1 LSRKNKE
8 NKKKTKKKN
17 LEVLEEEDRGGVR
30 LEREIELEATIQQ
43 AYSAIIAADHHFPS
57 AARTAL
63 DLPCRHI
70 LGNGA
75 LSSVFLLEEL
85 EFSPLIHDFFQ

>member
-1 LSRKNKE
+1 M
-8 NKKKTKKKN
+8 KKKY

-43 AYSAIIAADHHFPS
+43 AYSAIIAADHQLPS
-57 AARTAL
+57 AARTTL

-70 LGNGA
+70 FGNEA
-75 LSSVFLLEEL
+75 LSPVFLLKEL
-85 EFSPLIHDFFQ
+85 EFSPLIHDFFK